1 MGGSSSK
8 PSSATSSQVSNV
20 RDELRD
26 LIEVTKRDLENQM
39 EVTKRDL
46 RNQLGEEMAKAA
58 RMVSGQAS
66 TQGMLIREL
75 EYKAAELSSH
85 KRQLARQLEDTRK
98 AADVYQEEAEKRV
111 RAKMEE
117 LENTRKAAL
126 AFMDAADAYQ
136 EAAEKQIKEKAEELE
151 DTRKAALVFMD
162 AADAYQEVAEKKIKE
177 KAEELEDTRKAAMV
191 FMDAA
196 DVYQEAAEKQ
206 AKEKAEELEDTR
218 KAALVFM
225 DIIADMYQH
234 GHEENVEVLGDQT
247 AVMDLSLESMLLE
260 AIDKLR
266 IQILTAKQKHGVPR
280 AEVVNK
286 ISMELGAIL
295 VEANKTTIA

>member
-1 MGGSSSK
+1 MGASSSK
-8 PSSATSSQVSNV
+8 PSSATSEEVFDV
-20 RDELRD
+20 RDELRNQ
-26 LIEVTKRDLENQM
+26 IRVTKIELEDKL

-46 RNQLGEEMAKAA
+46 RNQLGEEMAKAV

-66 TQGMLIREL
+66 AQGMLVLEL

-111 RAKMEE
+111 RAKTEE
-117 LENTRKAAL
+117 LEN
-126 AFMDAADAYQ
+126 
-136 EAAEKQIKEKAEELE
+136 
-151 DTRKAALVFMD
+151 TRKAALVFMD
-162 AADAYQEVAEKKIKE
+162 AADAYQQAAEKQAKE
-177 KAEELEDTRKAAMV
+177 KAEELEATRKAALV

-196 DVYQEAAEKQ
+196 DAYQEAAEKQ

-247 AVMDLSLESMLLE
+247 AAMDASLESMLLE

-266 IQILTAKQKHGVPR
+266 SQILTAKQKHGVPG
-280 AEVVNK
+280 AEVVNR

-295 VEANKTTIA
+295 EEANKTTIA

>member
-1 MGGSSSK
+1 MGG
-8 PSSATSSQVSNV
+8 ATSKEVFDV
-20 RDELRD
+20 RNELRD
-26 LIEVTKRDLENQM
+26 QIRVTKGELENKL
-39 EVTKRDL
+39 EVIKRDL

-66 TQGMLIREL
+66 AQGMLMQEL

-111 RAKMEE
+111 RAKTEE
-117 LENTRKAAL
+117 LEN
-126 AFMDAADAYQ
+126 
-136 EAAEKQIKEKAEELE
+136 
-151 DTRKAALVFMD
+151 TRKAALVFMD
-162 AADAYQEVAEKKIKE
+162 AADA
-177 KAEELEDTRKAAMV
+177 
-191 FMDAA
+191 
-196 DVYQEAAEKQ
+196 YQEAAEKQ

-247 AVMDLSLESMLLE
+247 AAMDASLESMLLE

-266 IQILTAKQKHGVPR
+266 SQILTAKQKHGVPG
-280 AEVVNK
+280 AEVVNR